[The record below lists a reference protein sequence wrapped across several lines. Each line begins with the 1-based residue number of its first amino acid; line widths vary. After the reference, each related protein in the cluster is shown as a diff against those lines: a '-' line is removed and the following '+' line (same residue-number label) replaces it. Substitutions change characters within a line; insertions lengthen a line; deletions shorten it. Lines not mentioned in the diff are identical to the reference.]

1 MFALDLEAVHFR
13 QQLIDDPRRGIRRRG
28 RTFGTQGIDFIE
40 EDDGR
45 RGIARALEDGSYRTL
60 RFTHVHVQQLRPL
73 MIKDIKDMVEF

>member
-13 QQLIDDPRRGIRRRG
+13 QQLIDDPRRGVRRRG
-28 RTFGTQGIDFIE
+28 RTLGTQGIDFIE

-73 MIKDIKDMVEF
+73 MIKDIKDIVEF